1 MVQKQLMRKS
11 KKSWM
16 LGVGFLL
23 FIIGMLSFVLN
34 LVGLQLSYLSFLD
47 QFGILIS
54 VSVKLFMVIG
64 GLVLAFLASTNS
76 KIV

>member
-1 MVQKQLMRKS
+1 
-11 KKSWM
+11 M